1 VLLVLAAD
9 CMPLMRAVQTRM
21 HGALFSAMQECM
33 VAYFQSC
40 MSLSKQAVSWSV
52 VAQGKYFEAV
62 ASEINP
68 EEKSLVACFPADT
81 GMDECCFKLEYDI
94 LILGN
99 IASIRVS

>member
-1 VLLVLAAD
+1 MAA
-9 CMPLMRAVQTRM
+9 VK
-21 HGALFSAMQECM
+21 QECM
-33 VAYFQSC
+33 LPCVQPCF
-40 MSLSKQAVSWSV
+40 SLTKQAHSGV
-52 VAQGKYFEAV
+52 VLAQGKYFEAV

-99 IASIRVS
+99 IASILAT

>member
-1 VLLVLAAD
+1 VP
-9 CMPLMRAVQTRM
+9 C
-21 HGALFSAMQECM
+21 
-33 VAYFQSC
+33 FQPC
-40 MSLSKQAVSWSV
+40 ISLSKQAHSGL
-52 VAQGKYFEAV
+52 AQGKYFEAV

-99 IASIRVS
+99 IASIHVT

>member
-1 VLLVLAAD
+1 MVL
-9 CMPLMRAVQTRM
+9 
-21 HGALFSAMQECM
+21 
-33 VAYFQSC
+33 
-40 MSLSKQAVSWSV
+40 
-52 VAQGKYFEAV
+52 AQGKYFEAV

-99 IASIRVS
+99 IASIRIM

>member
-1 VLLVLAAD
+1 MVPSFQACISLSEHARSGLVL
-9 CMPLMRAVQTRM
+9 
-21 HGALFSAMQECM
+21 
-33 VAYFQSC
+33 
-40 MSLSKQAVSWSV
+40 
-52 VAQGKYFEAV
+52 AQGKYFEAV

-99 IASIRVS
+99 AASIHITNVCP